1 MFKNF
6 LTNSIRNVRR
16 QRGYVLLNVAGLAIG
31 ITSFIFITL
40 YVIHELSYDRFHKN
54 YENIYRLKVVG
65 RMAGGE
71 LNQAITAAPMA
82 QALINDYPEV
92 LHVTRVR
99 PMGDWLIGFGDNK
112 FNEDGVLFADS
123 TFFDVLDFKFL
134 MGDPKTA
141 LVRPRSM
148 VLTEEYAEKYFGDL
162 DPMGQKLT
170 MESDTVLYT
179 VTGVIRNVPDNSH
192 IKFDILA
199 SMSTYPG
206 QANNQFWISH
216 NYYTYIVARE
226 GISQEALLNKFQ
238 GIVEKYVG
246 PQLQEAIGMTVD
258 DFRKAGNEFRYG
270 LEPLKDIHLKG
281 APQYCLEP
289 SGSSATVYIFAVIA
303 LLILLIAIINYVN
316 LATARSAGRAKEVGV
331 RKVAGADKPGLITQF
346 IGESLIIAAI
356 AVIVSVLLVIALTP
370 SFNQLIGK
378 TLSVSIFSLNGFLFL
393 FLLTIIVGLSAG
405 SYPAFVLASFEPVKV
420 LKGTLSPGSMSK
432 RLRGILVV
440 FQFAVSIII
449 IIGSIIVYSQLNF
462 MTKKDLGFNKDNL
475 IVIRRSDAFWR
486 QREAFR
492 EQILQIAGVEK
503 AGFSRQV
510 PGMDYSNNAFFK
522 DNDPEKNTYLLQQ
535 SWVSLDYPQ
544 ALGIQLVDG
553 RFFSREHGTD
563 STAILINEAAV
574 KSLGLKEP
582 VVGQYILQPRGP
594 QEFQRYEIIGIMK
607 DFNIASMHEAIDPVC
622 FTVLFPGGGDQ
633 FATVRLSGKNLPA
646 TIKAIEGKWKE
657 FTPNQPFQYD
667 FFTDSWNNLYSSELK
682 TGRIFI
688 LFSFLAIFIASL
700 GLIGL
705 VTFMTNKRTKEI
717 GIRKTYGAS
726 ISLVLKLL
734 LKEVVYLI
742 LISSVIAY
750 PVAFFGSRYWMEG
763 FADKAN
769 INPVIYILATLIVI
783 LFGFLSVGY
792 HTIKAASYNPANALR
807 IE

>member
-1 MFKNF
+1 
-6 LTNSIRNVRR
+6 
-16 QRGYVLLNVAGLAIG
+16 
-31 ITSFIFITL
+31 
-40 YVIHELSYDRFHKN
+40 
-54 YENIYRLKVVG
+54 
-65 RMAGGE
+65 
-71 LNQAITAAPMA
+71 
-82 QALINDYPEV
+82 
-92 LHVTRVR
+92 
-99 PMGDWLIGFGDNK
+99 
-112 FNEDGVLFADS
+112 
-123 TFFDVLDFKFL
+123 
-134 MGDPKTA
+134 
-141 LVRPRSM
+141 
-148 VLTEEYAEKYFGDL
+148 
-162 DPMGQKLT
+162 
-170 MESDTVLYT
+170 
-179 VTGVIRNVPDNSH
+179 
-192 IKFDILA
+192 
-199 SMSTYPG
+199 
-206 QANNQFWISH
+206 
-216 NYYTYIVARE
+216 
-226 GISQEALLNKFQ
+226 
-238 GIVEKYVG
+238 
-246 PQLQEAIGMTVD
+246 
-258 DFRKAGNEFRYG
+258 
-270 LEPLKDIHLKG
+270 
-281 APQYCLEP
+281 
-289 SGSSATVYIFAVIA
+289 
-303 LLILLIAIINYVN
+303 
-316 LATARSAGRAKEVGV
+316 
-331 RKVAGADKPGLITQF
+331 
-346 IGESLIIAAI
+346 
-356 AVIVSVLLVIALTP
+356 
-370 SFNQLIGK
+370 
-378 TLSVSIFSLNGFLFL
+378 
-393 FLLTIIVGLSAG
+393 
-405 SYPAFVLASFEPVKV
+405 
-420 LKGTLSPGSMSK
+420 MSK

-462 MTKKDLGFNKDNL
+462 MTKKNLGFNKDNL
-475 IVIRRSDAFWR
+475 LVIRRSDAFWR

-492 EQILQIAGVEK
+492 EQILQIEGVEK

-535 SWVSLDYPQ
+535 AFVSLDYPQ

-553 RFFSREHGTD
+553 RFFSREYGTD

-622 FTVLFPGGGDQ
+622 FTVLYPGGGDQ
-633 FATVRLSGKNLPA
+633 FATVRLSGKNLSA

-682 TGRIFI
+682 TGRIFV

-726 ISLVLKLL
+726 ISLVLNLL

-750 PVAFFGSRYWMEG
+750 PVAYFGSRYWMEG

-769 INPVIYILATLIVI
+769 INPVIYILATLIVL
-783 LFGFLSVGY
+783 LFGFLSVSY
-792 HTIKAASYNPANALR
+792 QTIKAASYNPANALR